1 MAYKFISLMDIF
13 FMVLIQRFYILNSK
27 MNQKRSCSSKI
38 DDNVAN
44 GLFFRTLIFFLKA
57 LLLKK
62 NKYIFS
68 DRKNGAYPIF
78 RQLVLSFEIDGQEEF
93 LECQKQ
99 ITDLNAKLN
108 NIQDSAQMFKRWMK
122 TGQEHSN
129 KRGKNTKLSKGQT

>member
-1 MAYKFISLMDIF
+1 MIMLQ
-13 FMVLIQRFYILNSK
+13 MVFL
-27 MNQKRSCSSKI
+27 
-38 DDNVAN
+38 
-44 GLFFRTLIFFLKA
+44 FRTLIFFLKA

-108 NIQDSAQMFKRWMK
+108 NI
-122 TGQEHSN
+122 
-129 KRGKNTKLSKGQT
+129 

>member
-1 MAYKFISLMDIF
+1 MLQ
-13 FMVLIQRFYILNSK
+13 MVF
-27 MNQKRSCSSKI
+27 
-38 DDNVAN
+38 
-44 GLFFRTLIFFLKA
+44 FFRTLIFFKSSP
-57 LLLKK
+57 LKK

-108 NIQDSAQMFKRWMK
+108 NI
-122 TGQEHSN
+122 
-129 KRGKNTKLSKGQT
+129 

>member
-1 MAYKFISLMDIF
+1 MAYKFISLMDIL
-13 FMVLIQRFYILNSK
+13 FMVLIQLFYILNSK
-27 MNQKRSCSSKI
+27 MNQKRSCSSKV

-44 GLFFRTLIFFLKA
+44 GLFFRTLIFFKSSP
-57 LLLKK
+57 LKK
-62 NKYIFS
+62 STFFYQKT
-68 DRKNGAYPIF
+68 DAYPIF

>member
-1 MAYKFISLMDIF
+1 MLQ
-13 FMVLIQRFYILNSK
+13 MV
-27 MNQKRSCSSKI
+27 
-38 DDNVAN
+38 
-44 GLFFRTLIFFLKA
+44 FFRTLIFFKSSP
-57 LLLKK
+57 LKK

-108 NIQDSAQMFKRWMK
+108 NI
-122 TGQEHSN
+122 
-129 KRGKNTKLSKGQT
+129 

>member
-1 MAYKFISLMDIF
+1 MMTATCGK
-13 FMVLIQRFYILNSK
+13 V
-27 MNQKRSCSSKI
+27 

-44 GLFFRTLIFFLKA
+44 GLFFRTLNFLKA

-62 NKYIFS
+62 VHFFYQKT
-68 DRKNGAYPIF
+68 DAYPIF

-108 NIQDSAQMFKRWMK
+108 NI
-122 TGQEHSN
+122 
-129 KRGKNTKLSKGQT
+129 